1 MGAMQYTRRNDLWRG
16 GSPSPGP
23 LDLSPAL
30 GNWSNFNPD
39 TGEIRSLSLFEGDGG
54 LILRAFG
61 ADHPS
66 PRDWGETP
74 ALPHVSGLGAREIS
88 GFTARYDFGFM
99 ETQIAANIKYGT
111 LVIQSYNSFRDGS
124 GRPAYFNREFFYQ
137 NPGPES
143 PSARLAGPG
152 DASGL
157 PCRMAGDD
165 PDDEAG
171 TLSGTVD
178 LAPFLG
184 SWRNTYRDS
193 KGIRRFV
200 LAREGAR
207 YMLRG
212 WGVGRDEDWG
222 TVPVVPHAPH
232 VASRQ
237 PAGFLARYDFGFSQ
251 VTLAVNENK
260 GLLVVAAFTTFRDR
274 SARSS
279 YLTREFF
286 YREGDDL
293 SS

>member
-1 MGAMQYTRRNDLWRG
+1 MRAIPYTRLNDLWPG
-16 GSPSPGP
+16 GPPSPGP

-30 GNWSNFNPD
+30 GNWSNFKPD
-39 TGEIRSLSLFEGDGG
+39 TGEIRSLSLSEAGGG

-61 ADHPS
+61 ADDPE

-74 ALPHVSGLGAREIS
+74 ALPHASGLAAREIS

-111 LVIQSYNSFRDGS
+111 LVIQSYNSFRDSS

-137 NPGPES
+137 DLGAEPP
-143 PSARLAGPG
+143 PARLAGPG
-152 DASGL
+152 DAPGL

-165 PDDEAG
+165 PGDGAG
-171 TLSGTVD
+171 AFPGTVD
-178 LAPFLG
+178 LAPLLG

-200 LAREGAR
+200 LARQGDR
-207 YMLRG
+207 YLLRG
-212 WGVGRDEDWG
+212 WGVLRDEDWG

-237 PAGFLARYDFGFSQ
+237 PAGFLARYDFGFSR

-260 GLLVVAAFTTFRDR
+260 GLLVVAAFTTFADG

-286 YREGDDL
+286 YRERDDL